1 MSDKKKPSGNDNAR
15 RRLSATYGKN
25 GLPELRA
32 VPCLVIVVG
41 PMTTVET
48 GEAPCRCPTCTY
60 KQKHTG
66 HA

>member
-1 MSDKKKPSGNDNAR
+1 MSEKKKPSGNDNAR
-15 RRLSATYGKN
+15 NLRRTYGKN

-32 VPCLVIVVG
+32 VPCLVIVVA